1 MLGLS
6 WFDPYETRRAEK
18 NLGVV
23 CGGHGGLVNEF
34 ARPLAQTDYHYAGMA
49 KRIKIWAGT

>member
-18 NLGVV
+18 NLGSV